1 MPYETSENEID
12 APVIAIGVLAERVG
26 LSVSA
31 VRRYEDEGLIISH
44 RTRSGHR
51 LFSYEDIG
59 RVRNIHRMIQ
69 DLGLNMEGIR
79 RMQALLPC
87 WDLAGCGEDTRK
99 LCRAYRGNAGPCW
112 ATRGRDCACHNGQ
125 VEENT
130 CRQCVVYRLG
140 SLCTEDIK
148 SLLHD
153 LSDEAASGGPAIR
166 ELAERL
172 RSSRRED

>member
-1 MPYETSENEID
+1 MLD
-12 APVIAIGVLAERVG
+12 AAEQPGFDEPVIAIGVLADRVG

-44 RTRSGHR
+44 RSASGHR
-51 LFSYEDIG
+51 LFSHEDIG
-59 RVRNIHRMIQ
+59 RVRNIQHMIQ

-87 WDLAGCGEDTRK
+87 WDLAGCSEATRTT
-99 LCRAYRGNAGPCW
+99 CRAYSGNNRPCW
-112 ATRGRDCACHNGQ
+112 MTRGRDCACHEGSR
-125 VEENT
+125 EENA
-130 CRQCVVYRLG
+130 CRQCVVYRVG

-148 SLLHD
+148 CLLHAEKD
-153 LSDEAASGGPAIR
+153 AAADAGPAIC
-166 ELAERL
+166 ELVQRL

>member
-1 MPYETSENEID
+1 MAQETSENEID
-12 APVIAIGVLAERVG
+12 EPVIAIGVLAQRVG

-87 WDLAGCGEDTRK
+87 WDLAGCGEETRK
-99 LCRAYRGNAGPCW
+99 MCRAYRGNAIPCW
-112 ATRGRDCACHNGQ
+112 ASRGSDCACHEDSA
-125 VEENT
+125 EENA
-130 CRQCVVYRLG
+130 CRQCVVYRFG

-153 LSDEAASGGPAIR
+153 QNDEAANGGAAIR
-166 ELAERL
+166 ELVQRL